1 MMVAFLNPFFDTV
14 FGWLLVIPPFWSILI
29 LSLLVS
35 LIIVVITKFTTDQDL
50 MKRLKGESKEL
61 QKQMKTLKEH
71 PEKLMAVQKQ
81 QMEMSMKMMRQSFRP
96 MIWTLIPILLI
107 FGWMQDRLAY
117 EPIMPDQE
125 FSVKLQFEKGVGKLL
140 INASAPEGI
149 IVTGATS
156 KEVSDGV
163 AIFTFR
169 AEEEGHYTAPGLNFN
184 IDGKDYTKDVIVT
197 AKRNYVAPIKQVRD
211 GIVRSIETMHDKV
224 KVIRI
229 GTFSLS
235 WLWSY
240 IIFSIF
246 FSSVLRKLLKVY

>member
-1 MMVAFLNPFFDTV
+1 MVAFLNPFFDVV
-14 FGWLLVIPPFWSILI
+14 FGWLLVIPPFWSIML

-61 QKQMKTLKEH
+61 QKQMKTLKDH

-117 EPIMPDQE
+117 EPIMPGQE

-140 INASAPEGI
+140 INATAPEGI
-149 IVTGATS
+149 VITGAAG
-156 KEVSDGV
+156 KEVTDGV

-169 AEEEGHYTAPGLNFN
+169 AENEGHYTAPGLTFN
-184 IDGKDYTKDVIVT
+184 INGKDYVKDVMVT
-197 AKRNYVAPIKQVRD
+197 TKRAYAKPLKMVGDDV
-211 GIVRSIETMHDKV
+211 VRSIETVHEKL
-224 KVIRI
+224 KVIRV
-229 GTFSLS
+229 GAFSLT
-235 WLWSY
+235 WFWSY

-246 FSSVLRKLLKVY
+246 FSSVLRKLLKIY